1 MENPKGTKKIN
12 NMFKGMDSKPLK
24 KRLKDLGL
32 FNLGERIRGHLVTI
46 IICII
51 EKNRLTSCLWSLER
65 TGGTPWGLEQVDKLL
80 LISKI
85 FDY

>member
-1 MENPKGTKKIN
+1 
-12 NMFKGMDSKPLK
+12 MFKGMDSKPLK